1 MPRFRIS
8 SQQSSRGNKLLGG
21 LRSYNIG
28 TSSAN
33 TRSQSRRAYGRNAR
47 RIVSSSSYSNYTF
60 LHENTYSVSWQ
71 TTPPI
76 PAWVNLPSSIVATGT
91 SASSNYQLQ
100 YESVQGDNATQT
112 YMQWYDDNM
121 YYQAPGSFPTVPGP
135 IMKFQLNNDNTYN
148 VMYNITSSWISGTL
162 TPSQSSTN

>member
-21 LRSYNIG
+21 LRGSSNIG
-28 TSSAN
+28 TSSSN

-60 LHENTYSVSWQ
+60 LPANTYSVSWQ

-76 PAWVNLPSSIVATGT
+76 PAGVNLPSSIVATVT
-91 SASSNYQLQ
+91 SASNYQLQ

-121 YYQAPGSFPTVPGP
+121 YYQATGSIPTVPGP
-135 IMKFQLNNDNTYN
+135 IMKFQQNTDNTYN
-148 VMYNITSSWISGTL
+148 VMYNITSSGISGTL
-162 TPSQSSTN
+162 TPSQSSSN